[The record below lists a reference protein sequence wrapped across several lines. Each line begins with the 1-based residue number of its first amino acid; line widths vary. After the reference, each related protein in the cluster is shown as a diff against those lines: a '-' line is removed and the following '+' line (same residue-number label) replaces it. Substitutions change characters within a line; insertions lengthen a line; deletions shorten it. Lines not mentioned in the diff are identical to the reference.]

1 MATSPGRVAESVSSA
16 RLAEARM
23 NDVVR
28 ERLYPQLDYLFEKI
42 RADKAAVTLD
52 GVAAFNGGDKF
63 LPRKIAVGLDQ
74 LLLDTP
80 RDDARFSRS
89 LQGYREGGDLS
100 GAMDKASRGGP
111 YYPPALPHR
120 TPQR

>member
-52 GVAAFNGGDKF
+52 GVAAFNGGDKV
-63 LPRKIAVGLDQ
+63 LPRKMAAAPGR
-74 LLLDTP
+74 LLPATP
-80 RDDARFSRS
+80 RRDARLARH
-89 LQGYREGGDLS
+89 LPGYPAIGAPTGGMANATS
-100 GAMDKASRGGP
+100 GGY
-111 YYPPALPHR
+111 YYPPPPH
-120 TPQR
+120 TPHPA

>member
-52 GVAAFNGGDKF
+52 GVAAFNGGGKL
-63 LPRKIAVGLDQ
+63 LPREIYAGPVPSFPDQ
-74 LLLDTP
+74 PPEPARLP
-80 RDDARFSRS
+80 RYP
-89 LQGYREGGDLS
+89 QGKRGVS
-100 GAMDKASRGGP
+100 GV
-111 YYPPALPHR
+111 
-120 TPQR
+120 

>member
-52 GVAAFNGGDKF
+52 GVAAFNGGGKF
-63 LPRKIAVGLDQ
+63 LPRKIALGLSH
-74 LLLDTP
+74 LLLATP
-80 RDDARFSRS
+80 RDAARFARY
-89 LQGYREGGDLS
+89 LQGYPENSGLTVRLENQTLGGY
-100 GAMDKASRGGP
+100 
-111 YYPPALPHR
+111 YYPQAPP
-120 TPQR
+120 PP

>member
-1 MATSPGRVAESVSSA
+1 MAASPSRAAESASSA

-52 GVAAFNGGDKF
+52 GVAAFNGGGKVR
-63 LPRKIAVGLDQ
+63 PGKNSVAVCR
-74 LLLDTP
+74 LLFAT
-80 RDDARFSRS
+80 
-89 LQGYREGGDLS
+89 
-100 GAMDKASRGGP
+100 
-111 YYPPALPHR
+111 PPARARVAPYLHGDPEKSR
-120 TPQR
+120 V